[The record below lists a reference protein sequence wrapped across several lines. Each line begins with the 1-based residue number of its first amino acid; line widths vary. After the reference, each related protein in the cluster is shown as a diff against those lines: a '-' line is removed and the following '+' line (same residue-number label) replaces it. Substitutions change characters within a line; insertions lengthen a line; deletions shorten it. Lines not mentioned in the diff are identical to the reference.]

1 MYLPQWSMSPYCVK
15 NNGFCTLSQEY
26 PYWRNF
32 DGKSQIAQFYWLSI
46 VSPVILSSILCCS
59 TFVGSVSH
67 FYHNWINAAIF
78 VTIQSFR
85 PKRKPRSSWDI
96 SNDFHFSNLF
106 IHIAANN
113 LQDYI
118 KSFSSHGWREK
129 YFFLDQTKILSF
141 WCPRGTL
148 LFFLK
153 GSIGLN

>member
-1 MYLPQWSMSPYCVK
+1 MSKYRVK
-15 NNGFCTLSQEY
+15 NNVFCSLFQGDQ
-26 PYWRNF
+26 YWKNF
-32 DGKSQIAQFYWLSI
+32 DGKSQIAQFNWLSI
-46 VSPVILSSILCCS
+46 VSPVILFSILCCS

-85 PKRKPRSSWDI
+85 TKRKPRSSWDI

-129 YFFLDQTKILSF
+129 YFFLDQTKISSF
-141 WCPRGTL
+141 CCPLGTL
-148 LFFLK
+148 RFCLK